1 MYALHLRTEIRAFK
15 LPVRKLIKE
24 IIMRYYY
31 ECEMNIVIKPHE
43 AAAVQSGKYLRKEPE
58 QSGGHAINSSWSRNE
73 HVATCWQI
81 RCKARL
87 LQDLRGHTFLALKKV
102 KGTQFHQD
110 INKAICNILNR
121 FMGKGRTCF
130 MVQGTMQIAE
140 QRDRKTQIFQWL
152 QKTVLMLEF
161 LLCALMNL

>member
-58 QSGGHAINSSWSRNE
+58 
-73 HVATCWQI
+73 
-81 RCKARL
+81 
-87 LQDLRGHTFLALKKV
+87 
-102 KGTQFHQD
+102 
-110 INKAICNILNR
+110 
-121 FMGKGRTCF
+121 
-130 MVQGTMQIAE
+130 
-140 QRDRKTQIFQWL
+140 
-152 QKTVLMLEF
+152 
-161 LLCALMNL
+161 